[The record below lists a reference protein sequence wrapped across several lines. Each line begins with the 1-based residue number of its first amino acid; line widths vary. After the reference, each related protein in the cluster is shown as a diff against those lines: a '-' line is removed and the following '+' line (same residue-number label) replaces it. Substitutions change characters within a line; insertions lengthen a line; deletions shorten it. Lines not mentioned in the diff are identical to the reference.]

1 MVRFTMSHLAF
12 FVFCLVARESF
23 AEPPERIVGGS
34 RAAVGEFPYQVSI
47 RVYNQHTCGGSI
59 ISSRHI
65 LTAAHCVSDWA
76 RAPNSY
82 YTVVTGTNSLTY
94 GGEVHGISSVSVH
107 PNYIGTQQ
115 TSWIN
120 DVAVIALTSPISF
133 NSLQSPIELVNTE
146 VPNNSLLSLSGWGKI
161 SANGPL
167 SNALLKTHLYAE
179 DYNVCQQQHS
189 IRIYPSQIC
198 ALNRVGIGAC
208 QGDSGGPLTY
218 NGRIAGIVS
227 WVIPCARG
235 VPDVFTKVS
244 SHLNFIRNAVQST

>member
-1 MVRFTMSHLAF
+1 MARFTMFYLAF
-12 FVFCLVARESF
+12 FVVCLAARAF

-47 RVYNQHTCGGSI
+47 RVGNQHTCGGTI

-65 LTAAHCVSDWA
+65 LTAAHCVNDWN
-76 RAPNSY
+76 APISF
-82 YTVVTGTNSLTY
+82 YTVVTGTNSLNY

-107 PNYIGTQQ
+107 PSYIGSQQ

-120 DVAVIALTSPISF
+120 DVAVIALRSPITF
-133 NSLQSPIELVNTE
+133 NSLQKAIPLLDSE
-146 VPNNSLLSLSGWGKI
+146 VPNGSLLSLSGWGKI
-161 SANGPL
+161 ATNGPL
-167 SNALLKTHLYAE
+167 SNALLKTYLYAE
-179 DYNVCQQQHS
+179 DYRVCQQQHT
-189 IRIYPSQIC
+189 IPIYPSQIC
-198 ALNRVGIGAC
+198 ALNRAGIGAC

-235 VPDVFTKVS
+235 IPDVFTKVS
-244 SHLNFIRNAVQST
+244 AHLNFIRNAVQST